1 MNLKEWRLIFLTIY
15 FLVVVGIFYP
25 VARPLIKGAE
35 GSFLSMAILGN
46 NDSTGDYFYS
56 DESTINPGEE
66 VNWKI
71 RIHNGLKDAVYVS
84 IKVKL
89 AEQKAPSPNTD
100 TCTPSDAPTIYEINK
115 VLIKSEKVYVSFTWE
130 IGEIEVIDDEN
141 VITSLVVNDKMVKTD
156 VDLNEDLRAK
166 LIFEAWIY
174 DIETNQLEFTI
185 DNGKEEQCIW
195 NQINF
200 KIGN

>member
-56 DESTINPGEE
+56 DESTMNLGEE

-71 RIHNGLKDAVYVS
+71 RIYNGLKDTVYIS

-89 AEQKAPSPNTD
+89 TEQNAPSPNTD
-100 TCTPSDAPTIYEINK
+100 TCTPSDAPTIYEINR
-115 VLIKSEKVYVSFTWE
+115 VITKSEKVDVSFIWE
-130 IGEIEVIDDEN
+130 MGEIEIIDDEN
-141 VITSLVVNDKMVKTD
+141 IIKSLVVNNKIVKTD

-166 LIFEAWIY
+166 LIFEAWRY

-185 DNGKEEQCIW
+185 DNEKEEQCIW